1 MSPYITFRDI
11 NKKGELAYYILE
23 RSYPHYV
30 FEITTIPEDS
40 FFISSIQITGY
51 YMWLKFE
58 GTILGEVLP
67 SYKNTFDEIKSV
79 MFNASNWFYENRISQ
94 NESKYKKFKK

>member
-11 NKKGELAYYILE
+11 NKKGELSYYILQ
-23 RSYPHYV
+23 RAYPHYV

-40 FFISSIQITGY
+40 FFINNMPITNY
-51 YMWLKFE
+51 YMWLKFD
-58 GTILGEVLP
+58 GTILGDFIP
-67 SYKNTFDEIKSV
+67 SYKNVYDEINEI
-79 MFNASNWFYENRISQ
+79 MFNASNWFYENRICT